1 MTDPTPMTA
10 EERAR
15 WMAEVEMQLAAVV
28 PPLTGWMA
36 DLTTALRLLREQ
48 EREIAFFKNQ
58 NDVLWNRLRQAA
70 LKREE
75 PR

>member
-1 MTDPTPMTA
+1 
-10 EERAR
+10 
-15 WMAEVEMQLAAVV
+15 
-28 PPLTGWMA
+28 MA